1 MWRSAG
7 PALPSSSRSA
17 RTPQRDGAAARE
29 GQLIFVGDRL
39 VTARRACL
47 YWDWNATTPPH
58 SDVLEAMAAA
68 SRDAWANPSS
78 QHQLGR
84 AARARIE
91 RVREQLAAVVA
102 VHPRDVLFAG
112 SGTEAN
118 NLALSDAAALV
129 VSRLDHP
136 SVVRLAEERA
146 GHGQPVAW
154 IPVPPSGRLEPD
166 AVLEALESLPPAL
179 WPGSCVVLTL
189 ANHETGVIQD
199 VTGVLERVR
208 PRGARLHVDAAQALG
223 KLPSRSFGDADSY
236 TLVAHKIR
244 GPQGIAA
251 LAWRGR
257 SPAPVLLGG
266 SQERGIRPGTLSGSL
281 IAGFGAALERLEP
294 ARYAAIEPL
303 RDELERALGALA
315 EVNGA
320 GVARLPHVSNLSVAG
335 WSGERLVAALDVRGV
350 CVSTGSA
357 CRVGTAEPS
366 AAVAAMHGIERARR
380 AIRISLGEDVS
391 RGELD
396 EGTRVLVSLISRR
409 AAGSSGSTPTNASE
423 CDG

>member
-1 MWRSAG
+1 M
-7 PALPSSSRSA
+7 A
-17 RTPQRDGAAARE
+17 RP
-29 GQLIFVGDRL
+29 
-39 VTARRACL
+39 ACL

-58 SDVLEAMAAA
+58 PDVLAAMQAA
-68 SRDAWANPSS
+68 SRDSWANPSS

-91 RVREQLAAVVA
+91 RVREQLAGLVS

-136 SVVRLAEERA
+136 SVVRVAEERA
-146 GHGQPVAW
+146 SRGQPVAW
-154 IPVPPSGRLEPD
+154 VPVPASGRLEPD

-179 WPGSCVVLTL
+179 WPDSRVVLTL

-199 VTGVLERVR
+199 VQGVLERVR
-208 PRGARLHVDAAQALG
+208 SRGARLHVDAAQALG
-223 KLPSRSFGDADSY
+223 KLPAASFGDADSY

-251 LAWRGR
+251 LAWRGP

-266 SQERGIRPGTLSGSL
+266 SQERGLRPGTPSGSL

-294 ARYAAIEPL
+294 ARYAAVEPL
-303 RDELERALGALA
+303 RDELERALGSSAA
-315 EVNGA
+315 VNGT
-320 GVARLPHVSNLSVAG
+320 GVPRVPHVSNVSVVG

-366 AAVAAMHGIERARR
+366 AAVAAMLGLERARS
-380 AIRISLGEDVS
+380 AIRISLGEEMS
-391 RGELD
+391 RAELQ
-396 EGTRVLVSLISRR
+396 EGMRVLLSLVR
-409 AAGSSGSTPTNASE
+409 ARATSSSG
-423 CDG
+423 

>member
-1 MWRSAG
+1 M
-7 PALPSSSRSA
+7 A
-17 RTPQRDGAAARE
+17 RP
-29 GQLIFVGDRL
+29 
-39 VTARRACL
+39 ACL

-58 SDVLEAMAAA
+58 PDVLAAMQAA
-68 SRDAWANPSS
+68 SRDSWANPSS

-91 RVREQLAAVVA
+91 RVREQLAGLVS

-136 SVVRLAEERA
+136 SVVRVAEERA
-146 GHGQPVAW
+146 SRGQPVAW
-154 IPVPPSGRLEPD
+154 VPVPASGRLEPD

-179 WPGSCVVLTL
+179 WPDSRVVLTL

-199 VTGVLERVR
+199 VQGVLDRVR
-208 PRGARLHVDAAQALG
+208 SRGARLHVDAAQALG
-223 KLPSRSFGDADSY
+223 KLPAASFGDADSY

-251 LAWRGR
+251 LAWRGP

-266 SQERGIRPGTLSGSL
+266 SQERGLRPGTPSGSL

-294 ARYAAIEPL
+294 ARYAAVGPL
-303 RDELERALGALA
+303 RDELERALGSSAA
-315 EVNGA
+315 VNGT
-320 GVARLPHVSNLSVAG
+320 GVPRVPHVSNISVVG

-357 CRVGTAEPS
+357 CRVGTTHFAESS
-366 AAVAAMHGIERARR
+366 AQGNGCRRPASPRRWRYSLKADSRRRTLTPQAALQQ
-380 AIRISLGEDVS
+380 IRS
-391 RGELD
+391 RGTVD
-396 EGTRVLVSLISRR
+396 
-409 AAGSSGSTPTNASE
+409 
-423 CDG
+423 